1 MKLRKFITKKYIL
14 SIFAAAVNIASSEA
28 QVMVFQET
36 FDDLPN
42 NTALTTS
49 NTDLTFVRIG
59 TGGGTINA
67 TSPGFFG
74 TGASASITQAT
85 SSGSLN
91 GIGVQSTLLS
101 SNIYTMAFNFRPLD
115 LAGDFVIGVGAGTSF
130 TGTSAFNTAHGLF
143 WLQSD
148 SGNLE
153 RRAGSTWSDIG
164 GGTTLTVNS
173 NNLLHIIANGSAAS
187 ASYTGGSVGA
197 GKMDIY
203 LNGSLLDDD
212 VAVTTT
218 GLNATGFRMYNVS
231 KGDTAVDNITLWTGA
246 VAPVAAVPEP
256 SSGALLVFGGAALV
270 AVRSLRKKNS

>member
-1 MKLRKFITKKYIL
+1 MKKFIL

-36 FDDLPN
+36 FDDLSN
-42 NTALTTS
+42 GTTLSTA
-49 NTDLTFVRIG
+49 NTDLTYLRIG
-59 TGGGTINA
+59 TNGSIKA

-74 TGASASITQAT
+74 SGASASITQSA
-85 SSGSLN
+85 SSGSLS
-91 GIGVQSTLLS
+91 GIGVQSTLQS
-101 SNIYTMAFNFRPLD
+101 SNIYTMAFDFRPLD
-115 LAGDFVIGVGAGTSF
+115 LTGDFIIGVGAGTSF
-130 TGTSAFNTAHGLF
+130 TGNSTFTGAHGLF

-148 SGNLE
+148 SGNLQ
-153 RRAGSTWSDIG
+153 RRTSSGWSNIG
-164 GGTTLTVNS
+164 GGSTLSLNS

-203 LNGSLLDDD
+203 FNGTLLDDD

-218 GLNATGFRMYNVS
+218 GLNATGFRMYNIN
-231 KGDTAVDNITLWTGA
+231 KGDTAVDNITLWAGA
-246 VAPVAAVPEP
+246 VAPVPEP
-256 SSGALLVFGGAALV
+256 SSGALLVLGGVALV

>member
-1 MKLRKFITKKYIL
+1 MKKTIL
-14 SIFAAAVNIASSEA
+14 SIFAVAVTIVSSQA

-42 NTALTTS
+42 NTALTIS
-49 NTDLTFVRIG
+49 NTDLTYVRIG

-74 TGASASITQAT
+74 TGASASIAQAT
-85 SSGSLN
+85 SSTSLN
-91 GIGVQSTLLS
+91 GIGVQSTLQP

-115 LAGDFVIGVGAGTSF
+115 LTGDFVIGVGTGNRF
-130 TGTSAFNTAHGLF
+130 TDDSIFTTAQGLF

-148 SGNLE
+148 NGNLE
-153 RRAGSTWSDIG
+153 RRIDSGWSDIG
-164 GGTTLTVNS
+164 GGTTLSLNS
-173 NNLLHIIANGSAAS
+173 NYLLHIIANGSADS

-203 LNGSLLDDD
+203 LNGTLLDDD
-212 VAVTTT
+212 VAVTTS
-218 GLNATGFRMYNVS
+218 GLNATGFRMYNVN
-231 KGDTAVDNITLWTGA
+231 KGDTAVDNITLWSGA
-246 VAPVAAVPEP
+246 VAPIPEP
-256 SSGALLVFGGAALV
+256 STGAILVLGSVALV

>member
-1 MKLRKFITKKYIL
+1 MKKIIL
-14 SIFAAAVNIASSEA
+14 SIFAAAMNIASSEA

-42 NTALTTS
+42 NTALTIS
-49 NTDLTFVRIG
+49 NTDLTYVRIG

-85 SSGSLN
+85 SSGSYN
-91 GIGVQSTLLS
+91 GIGVQSTLLPS
-101 SNIYTMAFNFRPLD
+101 SIYTMAFNFRPLD
-115 LAGDFVIGVGAGTSF
+115 LTGDFVIGVGAGSSF
-130 TGTSAFNTAHGLF
+130 TGNGTFNTAHGLF

-164 GGTTLTVNS
+164 GGTTLSLNS
-173 NNLLHIIANGSAAS
+173 NNLLHIIANGSVTS
-187 ASYTGGSVGA
+187 SSYTGGSVGA

-203 LNGSLLDDD
+203 LNGTLLDDD
-212 VAVTTT
+212 VAVNAV
-218 GLNATGFRMYNVS
+218 LNATGFRMYNVL

-246 VAPVAAVPEP
+246 VAPVASVPEP
-256 SSGALLVFGGAALV
+256 SAGALLVLGGAALV

>member
-1 MKLRKFITKKYIL
+1 MKKTIL
-14 SIFAAAVNIASSEA
+14 SIFAVAVTIVSSQA

-42 NTALTTS
+42 NTALTIS
-49 NTDLTFVRIG
+49 NTDLTYVRIG

-74 TGASASITQAT
+74 TGVSASITQAT
-85 SSGSLN
+85 SNASLN
-91 GIGVQSTLLS
+91 GIGVQSTLQS
-101 SNIYTMAFNFRPLD
+101 SNIYTMAFDFRPLD
-115 LAGDFVIGVGAGTSF
+115 LTGDFVIGVGAGTSF
-130 TGTSAFNTAHGLF
+130 TNNSIFTGAHGLF
-143 WLQSD
+143 WIQSD
-148 SGNLE
+148 NGNLE
-153 RRAGSTWSDIG
+153 RRIDSDWSDIG
-164 GGTTLTVNS
+164 GGTTLTLNS

-203 LNGSLLDDD
+203 LNGTLLDDD
-212 VAVTTT
+212 VAVTTS

-246 VAPVAAVPEP
+246 VAPVASVPEP

>member
-42 NTALTTS
+42 DTALTTS

-59 TGGGTINA
+59 AGGGTINA

-85 SSGSLN
+85 SNGSLN

-115 LAGDFVIGVGAGTSF
+115 LTGDFIIGVGAGASF
-130 TGTSAFNTAHGLF
+130 TGNATFTGAHGLF

-148 SGNLE
+148 SGNLQ
-153 RRAGSTWSDIG
+153 RRVGSTWSDIG
-164 GGTTLTVNS
+164 GGTILTVNS

-203 LNGSLLDDD
+203 LNGTLLDDD
-212 VAVTTT
+212 VAVTNT
-218 GLNATGFRMYNVS
+218 GLNATGFRMYNIN

-246 VAPVAAVPEP
+246 VAPVPEP
-256 SSGALLVFGGAALV
+256 SSGALLVFGGAARV

>member
-1 MKLRKFITKKYIL
+1 VKLRKFTMKKYIL

-36 FDDLPN
+36 FDDLSDG
-42 NTALTTS
+42 TALSTA
-49 NTDLTFVRIG
+49 NTDLTYLRIG
-59 TGGGTINA
+59 TNGSIKA

-74 TGASASITQAT
+74 AGASASITQSAA
-85 SSGSLN
+85 SGSLS

-101 SNIYTMAFNFRPLD
+101 SNIYTMAFDFRPLD

-130 TGTSAFNTAHGLF
+130 TGNSTFTGSHGLF

-148 SGNLE
+148 NGNLQ
-153 RRAGSTWSDIG
+153 RRTSSAWSNIG
-164 GGTTLTVNS
+164 GGTTLSLNS
-173 NNLLHIIANGSAAS
+173 NNLLHIIANGSATS

-203 LNGSLLDDD
+203 LNGTLLDDD
-212 VAVTTT
+212 VVVTTT
-218 GLNATGFRMYNVS
+218 GLNANGFRVYNVN
-231 KGDTAVDNITLWTGA
+231 KGDTAVDNITLWAGA
-246 VAPVAAVPEP
+246 VAPVASVPEP
-256 SSGALLVFGGAALV
+256 SSGALLVLGGMALV

>member
-42 NTALTTS
+42 NTALTIS
-49 NTDLTFVRIG
+49 NTDLTYVRIG

-74 TGASASITQAT
+74 TGASVSIIQAT
-85 SSGSLN
+85 SNGALN
-91 GIGVQSTLLS
+91 GIGVQSTLPS
-101 SNIYTMAFNFRPLD
+101 SNIYTMAFDFRPLD
-115 LAGDFVIGVGAGTSF
+115 LTGDFVIGVGAGTSF
-130 TGTSAFNTAHGLF
+130 TGNSDFTTAHGLF
-143 WLQSD
+143 WIQSD

-153 RRAGSTWSDIG
+153 RRTSSSWSNIG
-164 GGTTLTVNS
+164 GGTTLTLNS

-212 VAVTTT
+212 VAVTTS
-218 GLNATGFRMYNVS
+218 GINATGFRMYNVS
-231 KGDTAVDNITLWTGA
+231 KGDTAVDNITLWSGA
-246 VAPVAAVPEP
+246 VAPIPEP
-256 SSGALLVFGGAALV
+256 STGAILVLGSVALV
-270 AVRSLRKKNS
+270 AVRSLRKKIS

>member
-1 MKLRKFITKKYIL
+1 MKRTKYITKL
-14 SIFAAAVNIASSEA
+14 SLLFIFAAAMNIASSQA

-49 NTDLTFVRIG
+49 NTDLTYVRIG

-74 TGASASITQAT
+74 TGASASITQV
-85 SSGSLN
+85 SSSTSLN
-91 GIGVQSTLLS
+91 GIGVQSTLPS
-101 SNIYTMAFNFRPLD
+101 SNIYTMAFDFRPLD
-115 LAGDFVIGVGAGTSF
+115 LTGDFVIGVGAGSSITGNGTF
-130 TGTSAFNTAHGLF
+130 TGAHGLF

-148 SGNLE
+148 SGNLQ
-153 RRAGSTWSDIG
+153 RRTSSAWSNIG
-164 GGTTLTVNS
+164 AGTTLSLNS

-203 LNGSLLDDD
+203 LNGTLLDDD

-246 VAPVAAVPEP
+246 VAPVPEP
-256 SSGALLVFGGAALV
+256 SSGALLVLGGVSLV
-270 AVRSLRKKNS
+270 AIRSLRKKNS